1 MLIKNKGF
9 SLVEVIVASLIFAL
23 ASSGVYHALIVAQK
37 ASTVSEKEV
46 IAANYGRQLLE
57 DLRAKVDQRSWEAGS
72 WYLSCDGAWH
82 DWPVNPAGWDAF
94 TGSADYKCDQDIAAG
109 SRKVTLNVIW

>member
-57 DLRAKVDQRSWEAGS
+57 DLRAKVDQRSWDAGS
-72 WYLSCDGAWH
+72 WYLKCDSAWH
-82 DWPVNPAGWDAF
+82 DWPVNPVGWDAF
-94 TGSADYKCDQDIAAG
+94 TGSADYKCDEDVATG
-109 SRKVTLNVIW
+109 SRKVTLNVTW